1 MSETN
6 FRKLAGIFFIVG
18 ALLVNIPFTLI
29 ITNFDYPDIL
39 RQPTIEIL
47 TRFQAG
53 GNALIYTWLAFAWVG
68 LPILL
73 GAIML
78 KRILADENSPFLET
92 ATTLGV
98 IGFIVQMIGLLR
110 WVFVI
115 PVLARLFTDPTTD
128 PATQA
133 SISAIF
139 IAVHQSEGVIL
150 GEHLGQFLTILWMS
164 LISGILYK
172 SEMFSKWVAWLGWL
186 SSAIYLLAQTE
197 LLATAIPSFPVI
209 DWAGLYGSLLWLAW
223 MIVVGVY
230 LVKYKTSNIHS

>member
-1 MSETN
+1 
-6 FRKLAGIFFIVG
+6 LARSSSTSRSHCS
-18 ALLVNIPFTLI
+18 LSTSTIPTFYAI
-29 ITNFDYPDIL
+29 NFDYPDIL
-39 RQPTIEIL
+39 RQPTAEIL

-68 LPILL
+68 LPLLL

-110 WVFVI
+110 WVFVV

-133 SISAIF
+133 SITAVF
-139 IAVHQSEGVIL
+139 IAFHQYGGVVL

-164 LISGILYK
+164 LISGILYR
-172 SEMFSKWVAWLGWL
+172 SRIFSKWVAWLGWFA
-186 SSAIYLLAQTE
+186 SAIYLLAQTE

-223 MIVVGVY
+223 MIVLGVY